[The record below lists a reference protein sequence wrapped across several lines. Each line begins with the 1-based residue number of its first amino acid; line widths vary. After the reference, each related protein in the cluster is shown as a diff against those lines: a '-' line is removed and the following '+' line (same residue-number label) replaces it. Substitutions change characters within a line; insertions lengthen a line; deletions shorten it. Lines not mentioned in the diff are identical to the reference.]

1 MNIYLSP
8 AEIGV
13 IIHAM
18 EQVYQSGTAEM
29 SIVQELYDRVYSEL
43 APFGLDMYQQW
54 VDEFD
59 LLDVFM

>member
-1 MNIYLSP
+1 MNINLSP

-18 EQVYQSGTAEM
+18 ESVYQAGSAEL
-29 SIVQELYDRVYSEL
+29 SIAQELYDRVYSEL
-43 APFGLDMYQQW
+43 VPFGLDMYQQW

-59 LLDVFM
+59 LLDLL